1 MSAIRGQSQL
11 IKSAYKKLK
20 TLNYPPT
27 IKFPTNLVDAKQPR
41 GLTRNTKLWQGD
53 EITPH
58 KRMNTTLSALCR
70 GAQKAF
76 NNQPTAGTFAL
87 MGLAITTLGMSPA
100 EAATTIYSD
109 RASFEASLGASV
121 IDDYSNPGY
130 TFLQSNEVMSSVL
143 GETVYASTGFLPS
156 EINIVDQNQF
166 YYCAGCNGSFTLSF
180 ITTSVGTPDGV
191 FGVGFEFFND
201 AIPSQLYDAFVTF
214 GDGSQ
219 LNIPLPFAI
228 TPNSMPL
235 DTFFGIT
242 SSLSIK
248 SISIGLP
255 NGQPTNQTGSFGI
268 DNLTIGRPVPGPFPL
283 LGVGAAFGLSRK
295 LRKRIKGAPPVA
307 SAIG

>member
-1 MSAIRGQSQL
+1 
-11 IKSAYKKLK
+11 
-20 TLNYPPT
+20 
-27 IKFPTNLVDAKQPR
+27 
-41 GLTRNTKLWQGD
+41 
-53 EITPH
+53 
-58 KRMNTTLSALCR
+58 MNTSLSALCC
-70 GAQKAF
+70 GMQKAF
-76 NNQPTAGTFAL
+76 NNQPTASTFAL
-87 MGLAITTLGMSPA
+87 AGLAITTLAMSPA

-130 TFLQSNEVMSSVL
+130 TFIQSNELMSSVL
-143 GETVYASTGFLPS
+143 GETDYSSTGFLPD
-156 EINIVDQNQF
+156 EINIVYAIDTDD
-166 YYCAGCNGSFTLSF
+166 YIYCAGCNGSFILSF
-180 ITTSVGTPDGV
+180 TTTSVGTPDGV

-201 AIPSQLYDAFVTF
+201 AIPSQLYDAFVAF

-219 LNIPLPFAI
+219 LSFPLPFAI

-268 DNLTIGRPVPGPFPL
+268 DNLTIGRPVPGPLPL

>member
-1 MSAIRGQSQL
+1 
-11 IKSAYKKLK
+11 
-20 TLNYPPT
+20 
-27 IKFPTNLVDAKQPR
+27 
-41 GLTRNTKLWQGD
+41 
-53 EITPH
+53 
-58 KRMNTTLSALCR
+58 MNTTLSALCR
-70 GAQKAF
+70 GVQKAF

-180 ITTSVGTPDGV
+180 TTTSVGTPDGV
-191 FGVGFEFFND
+191 FGVGFEFIND
-201 AIPSQLYDAFVTF
+201 LNAGPLEDLYDAFVTF
-214 GDGSQ
+214 GDSSQ
-219 LNIPLPFAI
+219 LNIPLPLAALSYPFTA
-228 TPNSMPL
+228 
-235 DTFFGIT
+235 FFGIT
-242 SSLSIK
+242 SDLSIK
-248 SISIGLP
+248 SIALGLP
-255 NGQPTNQTGSFGI
+255 NGQATNRGYFGI
-268 DNLTIGRPVPGPFPL
+268 DNLTIGRPVPGPLPL